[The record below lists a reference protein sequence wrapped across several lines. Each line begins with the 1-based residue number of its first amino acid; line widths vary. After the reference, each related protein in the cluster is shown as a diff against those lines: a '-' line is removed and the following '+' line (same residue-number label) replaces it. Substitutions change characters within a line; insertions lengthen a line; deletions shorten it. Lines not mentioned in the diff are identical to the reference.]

1 MDHNDFTPTAPR
13 KQYPL
18 HPGQTHAEPY
28 YCTIPLEEY
37 EAIMK
42 ENARMKEA
50 LKRHGITL
58 FDIDESAQ
66 SDLLHT
72 CTQCGRKTTNPIY
85 IKQPEAPN
93 PMCKE
98 CAWKWQPKR

>member
-1 MDHNDFTPTAPR
+1 MGERLMP

-18 HPGQTHAEPY
+18 HPGQTHASPLY
-28 YCTIPLEEY
+28 TQLPLEEY
-37 EAIMK
+37 EALMK

-85 IKQPEAPN
+85 IKHPEAPN

-98 CAWKWQPKR
+98 CAWKWKPKR

>member
-1 MDHNDFTPTAPR
+1 MND

-18 HPGQTHAEPY
+18 HPGQTNA
-28 YCTIPLEEY
+28 TPLYMQLPFEEY
-37 EAIMK
+37 DRIMK

-66 SDLLHT
+66 SGLLYT
-72 CTQCGRKTTNPIY
+72 CTQCGRKTTKPIN
-85 IKQPEAPN
+85 IKHPEAPN
-93 PMCKE
+93 PMCEE
-98 CAWKWQPKR
+98 CSWKWQTKRR